1 MALALLHSKLLW
13 HSDMHDGIQKKWTI
27 SLWVVARGQNYKNNQ
42 CPDATPKVM

>member
-13 HSDMHDGIQKKWTI
+13 HSDMHDGIQWTI